1 MKNNNI
7 LIIDSDTAF
16 NDGLSSKFSTLCYA
30 VTQSYDIDKATQT
43 IESKTIDFNLI
54 IFSLDMN
61 SNMSFIRFI
70 QKNSKAKI
78 IIISNSDDCEKRD
91 DYFRSGVI
99 DLFLKKD
106 KLQYIVDDI
115 DALLTR
121 METNNEENI
130 LVIDDSKVVSFQ
142 IKNLLA
148 NKNYNVFTALTAKD
162 GLEIINK
169 NELSL
174 IILDMELPDMHG
186 LEVMQELRDMYMI
199 NNCPILIISGSTNP
213 VIISKSLKHGA
224 SDFLNKPFLY
234 EELLLKVDL
243 LIKSAKWQRTL
254 KIQKKQIEENLQ
266 SFEALVNSTIE
277 ALFIFENNICIDI
290 NNVAMDLFEY
300 KSKDDILYKDISE
313 IFMNLSSEN
322 VDILQDNSVNHSF
335 EDSLT
340 KSNNTKFDAQI
351 KEKNIQLTHKVLK
364 IIAIIDITELKQKEL
379 LLNNQSKMASM
390 GEMIGNIA
398 HQWRQPLTAISVAA
412 GGIKLGYDL
421 DINDD
426 DEVKRELDNIVD
438 NTKFLSDTIE
448 DFQNFLKNDRQMSIF
463 SVNDTI
469 DKSISIV
476 SANLEASE
484 INIIK
489 EYEDNIKI
497 NGISNDLVQVLLNI
511 INNAGDILKSKKN
524 INIKKYIIINTKKE
538 DNNLILTIQDTAGG
552 VPEDIINKIFE
563 PYFTTKHQSKGTG
576 LGLYMTHK
584 LIVEGMSGDIKVVNN
599 EFTYEGESY
608 FGAKF
613 IIKLPIS

>member
-61 SNMSFIRFI
+61 SSMSFIRFI